1 MSSESSTTASDRV
14 YQSLRDAILDR
25 SHLPGAIL
33 SRADLAQTFGT
44 SQTPV
49 REALL
54 RLERERLVLVKP
66 QSGTVVAPIRVV
78 DLHQAHFL
86 RQAVEIDIVRRL
98 ATRPNRRDLS
108 ALQDCVAGKPEPAA
122 FGKAD
127 DAFHAALFEAVGM
140 ESLRQRIAPLLL
152 PLERC
157 HALAEPDA
165 AKVQSAVA
173 EHRDILSRIEVA
185 DAKGAGLAMKSH
197 LSGCLAK
204 LSAWRDEFPEMFEE
218 S

>member
-1 MSSESSTTASDRV
+1 MSSESTTNASGRV

-25 SHLPGAIL
+25 NHLPGAIL
-33 SRADLAQTFGT
+33 RRTELAQSFGT

-54 RLERERLVLVKP
+54 RLEREGLVLVKP

-78 DLHQAHFL
+78 ELHQAHFL
-86 RQAVEIDIVRRL
+86 RQAVEVDVVRRL

-108 ALQDCVAGKPEPAA
+108 VLQECVSGKPEVATFA
-122 FGKAD
+122 KTDA
-127 DAFHAALFEAVGM
+127 AFHAALFEAVGM
-140 ESLRQRIAPLLL
+140 QALLRRIAPLLL

-157 HALAEPDA
+157 RAFSEPDA
-165 AKVQSAVA
+165 DKVKGAAA
-173 EHRDILSRIEVA
+173 EHRDILSRIDVA

-197 LSGCLAK
+197 LSGCLAS
-204 LSAWRDEFPEMFEE
+204 LSEWREKYPEMFVER
-218 S
+218 

>member
-1 MSSESSTTASDRV
+1 MSSESNTTASDRV
-14 YQSLRDAILDR
+14 YKSLRDAILDR
-25 SHLPGAIL
+25 SHTPGAIL
-33 SRADLAQTFGT
+33 RRTELAQTFGT

-54 RLERERLVLVKP
+54 RLEREGLVLVKP
-66 QSGTVVAPIRVV
+66 QSGTVVSPIRVV

-86 RQAVEIDIVRRL
+86 RQAVEVDVVRRL

-108 ALQDCVAGKPEPAA
+108 ALKDCVSGEPELAA
-122 FGKAD
+122 FGKTD

-140 ESLRQRIAPLLL
+140 ERLRQRIAPLLL

-157 HALAEPDA
+157 RALTEPDA
-165 AKVQSAVA
+165 AKVQSSVA

-197 LSGCLAK
+197 LSGCLAN
-204 LSAWRDEFPEMFEE
+204 LSEWRKEFPEMFDE